1 MKLKQ
6 ADKPNNNYPN
16 RYNFKPMILT
26 VGAVI
31 LLSGCANNQVS
42 NSAKESVINKTTSS
56 KVLPKEES
64 KKIEVNEPESGGGMV
79 PVQPVP
85 LKPKNN

>member
-31 LLSGCANNQVS
+31 LLSGCVNNQVS
-42 NSAKESVINKTTSS
+42 NSAKESVINKTNSS

-64 KKIEVNEPESGGGMV
+64 KKTEVNEPENLGGI
-79 PVQPVP
+79 PPI
-85 LKPKNN
+85 KPFPEQKKN